1 VRIGVRADGAQ
12 VVLDVTDDG
21 PGVPPA
27 DRERIFERLVR
38 LDQGRDRHAGG
49 VGLGLAVARGI
60 AEAHGGR
67 LTCEPSSVGARFR
80 LVLPAAPGRDG
91 AVAGAF
97 GVNSLA

>member
-1 VRIGVRADGAQ
+1 
-12 VVLDVTDDG
+12 
-21 PGVPPA
+21 
-27 DRERIFERLVR
+27 
-38 LDQGRDRHAGG
+38 

-60 AEAHGGR
+60 VEAHGGR